1 MVSNCQLFIQA
12 TRQTET
18 EDRWAKQ
25 QTETDRQK
33 NRQIVIQIGRHMSRQ
48 RKIPLKL
55 FLNKDD
61 ESKAKYRNT
70 DFYKCT

>member
-1 MVSNCQLFIQA
+1 MG
-12 TRQTET
+12 
-18 EDRWAKQ
+18 
-25 QTETDRQK
+25 
-33 NRQIVIQIGRHMSRQ
+33 RQI
-48 RKIPLKL
+48 KIPLKL